1 MSPVLLFYRSAYNF
15 TSCWVLSGSGLQ
27 AGKSYGEFLGQR
39 LLHWTVAPLNSK
51 AHCRVAVK
59 QAGGGR
65 SLEMATPGPFLSRGL
80 HFHSM
85 LKIYVS
91 HSAVS
96 FAHHLLFLS
105 PKYPKPPSSPCL
117 QCSHCLWPS
126 VNSQMQENHPPVVS
140 FNKGSSLL
148 QTISCTLFHPSSTFP

>member
-27 AGKSYGEFLGQR
+27 AGKSYGDFLGQR

-140 FNKGSSLL
+140 FNKGSSC
-148 QTISCTLFHPSSTFP
+148 QAGVPN